1 MHAFFIVVNLPG
13 LHAVIDKMYISD
25 EIYMN
30 HSQTIDC
37 FSFQHRQPC
46 TKGPVLKVL
55 TSKIAAGKFA
65 FFCWI
70 DKIVLWIFPLKCTND
85 AMIYHIYFQGW
96 SHLLSDILWDSF
108 DPFLNSNMTNNLSHL
123 HFTCS
128 YSNMGG
134 FPSSK

>member
-13 LHAVIDKMYISD
+13 LHTVIDKTYISD

-70 DKIVLWIFPLKCTND
+70 DKIVLWIFPLKYTISIFKVDLN
-85 AMIYHIYFQGW
+85 IYCLIFYETLFILFWTVIWQTIWAIY
-96 SHLLSDILWDSF
+96 ILHALTAIWVVS
-108 DPFLNSNMTNNLSHL
+108 PAQNSWRE
-123 HFTCS
+123 
-128 YSNMGG
+128 Y
-134 FPSSK
+134 

>member
-65 FFCWI
+65 FFC
-70 DKIVLWIFPLKCTND
+70 
-85 AMIYHIYFQGW
+85 
-96 SHLLSDILWDSF
+96 
-108 DPFLNSNMTNNLSHL
+108 
-123 HFTCS
+123 
-128 YSNMGG
+128 
-134 FPSSK
+134 